1 MTDEQQ
7 ELQELQALLAD
18 MRELRSDIVE
28 AEVSQAAQ
36 IARVLPRHRHSASN
50 LVHYVALR
58 SRDMR
63 GLQARMSAHG
73 LSSLG
78 GIESNVLA
86 SIDAALR
93 ALVRLAGQTPE
104 PADQTSDR
112 GTRDVL
118 EGARLLAHN
127 AVLLLGDQ
135 PKTSPTRIMVTLPS
149 EAATDPTMVRR
160 MVASGMDIARINCA
174 HDEPES
180 WAAMIA
186 NIHAAEAALDATC
199 LVSMDLAGPKLRT
212 GPIEAGPA
220 VLRIKPTR
228 NRLGEVVKPAL
239 VWLGVRPDGGAAPAV
254 TIVPLEREHDGG
266 GDTWAAQRRVG
277 DKIQLVDA
285 RGSRRTMT
293 VVDVQGNGC
302 LVSARKTIYFVPGLE
317 LVAGGEGTNTKANGK
332 LSTTRIGR
340 VPAIE
345 QAMIVHPGDSIT
357 LTKDLTPAAV
367 SATGNHRIG
376 CSLAA
381 VFDDAKPG
389 ERVWLDDG
397 ELGGVITAVG
407 SDELTVEVR
416 SAAASGTK
424 LRAEKGINF
433 PDTRLTIPAMTAK
446 DINDLAI
453 VRANAKIVS
462 LSFIRDAQDVRDLL
476 SHLNPVS
483 DSKLGIVLKIET
495 VAGFEALPQ
504 VLLEAMR
511 WDRVGI
517 MIARG
522 DLAVEAGFERLAE
535 VQEQILW
542 LCEAAH
548 VPVIW
553 ATQVLDTLARTG
565 LPSRAE
571 ITDAAVSER
580 AECVMLNK
588 GPYIDNA
595 IEMLA
600 GILARMQDHTHKKRS
615 LMRELRSWDLE
626 PVGE

>member
-1 MTDEQQ
+1 
-7 ELQELQALLAD
+7 
-18 MRELRSDIVE
+18 
-28 AEVSQAAQ
+28 
-36 IARVLPRHRHSASN
+36 
-50 LVHYVALR
+50 
-58 SRDMR
+58 
-63 GLQARMSAHG
+63 
-73 LSSLG
+73 
-78 GIESNVLA
+78 
-86 SIDAALR
+86 
-93 ALVRLAGQTPE
+93 
-104 PADQTSDR
+104 
-112 GTRDVL
+112 
-118 EGARLLAHN
+118 
-127 AVLLLGDQ
+127 
-135 PKTSPTRIMVTLPS
+135 
-149 EAATDPTMVRR
+149 
-160 MVASGMDIARINCA
+160 MDIARINCA

-186 NIHAAEAALDATC
+186 NIHAAEAGLGATC

-254 TIVPLEREHDGG
+254 TIVPLEREHGG

-277 DKIQLVDA
+277 DKIQLMDA

-302 LVSARKTIYFVPGLE
+302 LVSAIQTIYFVPGIVLAAAHDRAKG
-317 LVAGGEGTNTKANGK
+317 LKRK
-332 LSTTRIGR
+332 TRVGSL
-340 VPAIE
+340 PAIE

-357 LTKDLTPAAV
+357 LTKDMTPAAV
-367 SATGNHRIG
+367 STTGNHRIG
-376 CSLAA
+376 CTLAE

-389 ERVWLDDG
+389 QRVWLDDG

-407 SDELTVEVR
+407 TDELTVEVR

-433 PDTRLTIPAMTAK
+433 PDTRLAIPAMTAK
-446 DINDLAI
+446 DIEDLAF
-453 VRANAKIVS
+453 VRANARIVS

-483 DSKLGIVLKIET
+483 DRELGIVLKIET

-535 VQEQILW
+535 VQEEILW

-600 GILARMQDHTHKKRS
+600 GILGRMQDHTHKKRS
-615 LMRELRSWDLE
+615 LMRELRSWELE
-626 PVGE
+626 AVSE

>member
-1 MTDEQQ
+1 
-7 ELQELQALLAD
+7 
-18 MRELRSDIVE
+18 
-28 AEVSQAAQ
+28 
-36 IARVLPRHRHSASN
+36 
-50 LVHYVALR
+50 
-58 SRDMR
+58 
-63 GLQARMSAHG
+63 
-73 LSSLG
+73 
-78 GIESNVLA
+78 
-86 SIDAALR
+86 
-93 ALVRLAGQTPE
+93 
-104 PADQTSDR
+104 
-112 GTRDVL
+112 
-118 EGARLLAHN
+118 
-127 AVLLLGDQ
+127 
-135 PKTSPTRIMVTLPS
+135 
-149 EAATDPTMVRR
+149 
-160 MVASGMDIARINCA
+160 
-174 HDEPES
+174 
-180 WAAMIA
+180 MIA
-186 NIHAAEAALDATC
+186 NIHAAEAALGATC

-239 VWLGVRPDGGAAPAV
+239 IWLGVRPDGGAASTV
-254 TIVPLEREHDGG
+254 TIVPLEGEG
-266 GDTWAAQRRVG
+266 WAAQRRVG
-277 DKIQLVDA
+277 EKIRLVDA
-285 RGSRRTMT
+285 RGSRRTLT

-302 LVSARKTIYFVPGLE
+302 LVSARKTIYFVPGCK
-317 LVAGGEGTNTKANGK
+317 LVAEGEAASKKTTGK
-332 LSTTRIGR
+332 LSTTKIGW

-357 LTKDLTPAAV
+357 LTKDMTPAVV

-381 VFDDAKPG
+381 VFDDAEPG

-407 SDELTVEVR
+407 TNELTVEVR

-433 PDTRLTIPAMTAK
+433 PDTRLAIPAMTAK
-446 DINDLAI
+446 DIEDLAF
-453 VRANAKIVS
+453 VRANAGILS

-535 VQEQILW
+535 VQEEILW

-571 ITDAAVSER
+571 ITDAALAQR

-588 GPYIDNA
+588 GPYIDEA

-600 GILARMQDHTHKKRS
+600 DILARMEDHTHKKRS

>member
-28 AEVSQAAQ
+28 ADLSQAAQ
-36 IARVLPRHRHSASN
+36 IAGVLPRHRHSASN

-93 ALVRLAGQTPE
+93 ALVRLSGQTPE
-104 PADQTSDR
+104 PADQTGDR
-112 GTRDVL
+112 GTLDVL

-135 PKTSPTRIMVTLPS
+135 PTTRPTRIMVTLPS
-149 EAATDPTMVRR
+149 EAGTDPMMVRR

-220 VLRIKPTR
+220 VLRVRPTR
-228 NRLGEVVKPAL
+228 NQLGEVVKPAL
-239 VWLGVRPDGGAAPAV
+239 VWLGVRPDGGAASTV
-254 TIVPLEREHDGG
+254 TTVPLEGEG
-266 GDTWAAQRRVG
+266 WAAQRRVG
-277 DKIQLVDA
+277 EKIRLVDA
-285 RGSRRTMT
+285 RGSRRTLT

-302 LVSARKTIYFVPGLE
+302 LVSARKTIYFVPGCE
-317 LVAGGEGTNTKANGK
+317 LVAGGETASKKTTGK
-332 LSTTRIGR
+332 LSTTRIGWM
-340 VPAIE
+340 PAIE

-357 LTKDLTPAAV
+357 LTKGMTPAAV

-407 SDELTVEVR
+407 TNELTVEVR

-433 PDTRLTIPAMTAK
+433 PDTSLAIPAMTAK
-446 DINDLAI
+446 DIEDLAF
-453 VRANAKIVS
+453 VRANARILS

-535 VQEQILW
+535 VQEEILW

-571 ITDAAVSER
+571 ITDAALAQR

-600 GILARMQDHTHKKRS
+600 GILARMEHHTHKKRS